1 MRGMVEWL
9 RRNRGPVARLALR
22 YLGTFLVAWGWIP
35 ERVGAEMAAD
45 ADLLLV
51 AGVVIVVIAEGAYA
65 LARRR
70 GWAT

>member
-1 MRGMVEWL
+1 
-9 RRNRGPVARLALR
+9 
-22 YLGTFLVAWGWIP
+22 
-35 ERVGAEMAAD
+35 MAAD